1 MLAMTVADGKL
12 APDTVPDPEP
22 GPEEV
27 LIEVAAAGLNRADLA
42 QVAGHYPPPPG
53 APVWPGLEVSGTI
66 IAAGSDENSGLVGL
80 EVCALLPG
88 GGYAELVTVDAGLIL
103 PKPEGVDL
111 IDAAG
116 LPEVAATVY
125 SNLGYLVGQDHPA
138 KRRVLIHG
146 GAGGIGTFAIQFAHK
161 LLGAE
166 TWTTAR
172 SEWRRQLEGLGAD
185 RVIDYRTEDF
195 SAEIR
200 AAGGAD
206 AILDVI
212 GAAYLEPN
220 LKALNTDGRLSI
232 IGLQKGAKAEI
243 DLGALLTKRQT
254 VSASTLRSRPLDQ
267 RRQIVAD
274 VFERV
279 WPLLDRAELETTI
292 TTRLPLK
299 EAAEA
304 HRRMAAGGG
313 YGKTV
318 LTVE

>member
-1 MLAMTVADGKL
+1 MTVADGKL